1 MRIAVGSTNPVKLAA
16 AEMAARPLWPQGEFL
31 AVPVES
37 GVGDQPWG
45 DEETIRGA
53 IRRAQGALARG
64 RADVGIGIEAGVH
77 DTSYGLF
84 VISWA
89 AVVDRA
95 GRLGLGG
102 GGRLLLPEP
111 VARRVRQGQELGPVM
126 DAWTGEHNTK
136 QRQGTVGILTG
147 GRFGRTEALAHTC
160 LLALARFIA
169 ADHYERAPAPD
180 GDGAEAHP

>member
-16 AEMAARPLWPQGEFL
+16 AELAARPFWPQGEFL

-111 VARRVRQGQELGPVM
+111 VARRVRQGRELGPVM

-147 GRFGRTEALAHTC
+147 GRFCRTEALAHTC

-169 ADHYERAPAPD
+169 ADHYERASAPD
-180 GDGAEAHP
+180 WDGAEAHP